1 MIRRKPVPESPIAD
15 ITLLLEGTYPFVRG
29 GVSSWVHQ
37 IITGLPQYRFSLIFM
52 GGDRSHYG
60 KQQYVLP
67 DNVVHL
73 ECHYLM
79 DNLADAKP
87 KPSKGKRTAFDTQR
101 KLHDQFRSNE
111 SVPAG
116 VLSQALRDLGRKGG
130 ISKEDFLYSQESW
143 QMIDE
148 SYRQYCTEPS
158 FVDYFWTIRIMHAP
172 LFRIAEIARNIP
184 ATRTVH
190 AISTGYAGLLG
201 AMLNDIRGVPFILTE
216 HGIYTKERKI
226 DLSQAEWIRDVS
238 DKVSTNLND
247 QLGYIRQLWIRF
259 FESLGR
265 LAYQQADPIISLYL
279 GNQQRQ
285 LVDGADP
292 ARTHIVPNG
301 INPQRFEGAL
311 AARPKDV
318 PMVMGLVGRVVPIKD
333 IKTFIR
339 AMRSVY
345 EVVPN
350 VEGWIVGPEEEDP
363 AYVTECRELVSSL
376 GLEGCVKFL
385 GFQNVNDILPQLG
398 LMVLTSISEALPLV
412 ILEAQAAGLP
422 CLATDVGACRELI
435 EGGTDEDKTLGHSG
449 AVVPIADPEATAR
462 EAIRLLL
469 DEPLWTQAS
478 AVGLTRVKRYYTLD
492 AMFDSY
498 RTIYD
503 TAISTG
509 YRED

>member
-1 MIRRKPVPESPIAD
+1 
-15 ITLLLEGTYPFVRG
+15 
-29 GVSSWVHQ
+29 
-37 IITGLPQYRFSLIFM
+37 M
-52 GGDRSHYG
+52 GGDRNHYG
-60 KQQYVLP
+60 KQQYELP

-111 SVPAG
+111 PVPAG
-116 VLSQALRDLGRKGG
+116 VLSQALRDLGRKAG

-158 FVDYFWTIRIMHAP
+158 FVDYFWTIRVMHAP
-172 LFRIAEIARNIP
+172 LFQIAEIARNIP

-279 GNQQRQ
+279 GNQQRVSQ
-285 LVDGADP
+285 P
-292 ARTHIVPNG
+292 
-301 INPQRFEGAL
+301 
-311 AARPKDV
+311 
-318 PMVMGLVGRVVPIKD
+318 
-333 IKTFIR
+333 
-339 AMRSVY
+339 
-345 EVVPN
+345 
-350 VEGWIVGPEEEDP
+350 
-363 AYVTECRELVSSL
+363 RELP
-376 GLEGCVKFL
+376 
-385 GFQNVNDILPQLG
+385 PQL
-398 LMVLTSISEALPLV
+398 LSEPGVNLSAHR
-412 ILEAQAAGLP
+412 A
-422 CLATDVGACRELI
+422 
-435 EGGTDEDKTLGHSG
+435 
-449 AVVPIADPEATAR
+449 PIAPTENAPRPHQCANMLACFRFMPASHEIALILRPRKRLYFRIAHRMMAR
-462 EAIRLLL
+462 SR
-469 DEPLWTQAS
+469 
-478 AVGLTRVKRYYTLD
+478 
-492 AMFDSY
+492 
-498 RTIYD
+498 
-503 TAISTG
+503 
-509 YRED
+509 